1 MDQSLMNVNELAVVC
16 QSMKE
21 MYKILQ
27 IEGSIYLPPLEQANH
42 RFVAQIVAGEKQVKQ
57 VLLDFLVMLQEFRD

>member
-16 QSMKE
+16 QSNKE

-27 IEGSIYLPPLEQANH
+27 EEGSIYLPPLEQANH
-42 RFVAQIVAGEKQVKQ
+42 RFAAQIVTERNK
-57 VLLDFLVMLQEFRD
+57 